1 MPEPVPIVEI
11 MQEYAEKAIVHA
23 QRFGVT
29 LDFSEQS
36 LVYVD
41 AILGAMT
48 RDGLFQPDSLPA
60 EEQENLWILCKA
72 YGGYVGEVI
81 VRHVGASW
89 HSKDSPDGNF
99 SVHLTIRDRLTGS
112 PPDRVWKRLTQ
123 SEFDTIIG
131 YYRGLQHMLGLT
143 PFVPAPQNAR

>member
-41 AILGAMT
+41 AI
-48 RDGLFQPDSLPA
+48 
-60 EEQENLWILCKA
+60 W
-72 YGGYVGEVI
+72 
-81 VRHVGASW
+81 
-89 HSKDSPDGNF
+89 
-99 SVHLTIRDRLTGS
+99 
-112 PPDRVWKRLTQ
+112 
-123 SEFDTIIG
+123 
-131 YYRGLQHMLGLT
+131 
-143 PFVPAPQNAR
+143 AR